1 MPFGGGGISINSGT
15 SFFNAGNDVKITK
28 MLSRSFDFMATEAAT
43 LQSVTRS
50 FLWHSIMLFIGAAG
64 LYCVAPSIY
73 TGLSGTVLIG
83 LHLLSG
89 FCVGLI
95 SRPVRQGISK
105 RLFGLMLVDIALL
118 VMYTISLNVFHQF
131 HVVVSAF
138 AFILLLLAP
147 LLVACCSW
155 ALGGEFANIRAGLKG
170 KHVADGS
177 ALHGYPELALYSPVV
192 LLIALLVGLQFLL
205 VPLMDSIG
213 SFLSVNAE
221 MGVAALLVEPLAFG
235 NAAVILDT
243 DCLFSR
249 NINIGAVLLSFG
261 GHQEIVLLL
270 VTVLGSI
277 LARAITR
284 FFPDLTSAFSAA
296 AKLGGKHSAVADI
309 PTASGFSQRE
319 SAVFS
324 MRIEGKTYEEI
335 ASALDISPSTAR
347 TYLSRALTKTGY
359 KSISEATAGL
369 LLSKDAWHLDATKG
383 HDHRSESLGS
393 SSFNQNCRIVF
404 VCFLFMY
411 ASGMGIEEI
420 LVCFGFEH
428 DAIILSIAIVLV
440 ALCCRA
446 AIRWMS
452 EMHLCL
458 SPELTLSSVSVG
470 AGAAFWVHDV
480 VSRLYIF
487 FESVGS
493 GEAVGGLMPALR
505 VTAFLVVLILMAN
518 SLLFLRSKDTVR
530 VGDRRDTVRE
540 AFLRLGFTPLYADI
554 MTCVFDGNRTTEI
567 CAHLNV
573 ARGTV
578 KEAKSKSYALIGVH
592 SERELRDRV
601 FSLMADVIENS
612 R

>member
-1 MPFGGGGISINSGT
+1 
-15 SFFNAGNDVKITK
+15 
-28 MLSRSFDFMATEAAT
+28 MAIEAAN
-43 LQSVTRS
+43 LQNVKRS

-64 LYCVAPSIY
+64 LYCMAPSIY
-73 TGLSGTVLIG
+73 AGLSGTVLIG

-95 SRPVRQGISK
+95 SRPVRPGISK

-118 VMYTISLNVFHQF
+118 AMFTVSLNVFHQF
-131 HVVVSAF
+131 HGVVSAL

-155 ALGGEFANIRAGLKG
+155 ALGGEFANMRAGSTG
-170 KHVADGS
+170 KHVVDGPV
-177 ALHGYPELALYSPVV
+177 LHGYPELALYSPVV

-205 VPLMDSIG
+205 APLMESVG

-221 MGVAALLVEPLAFG
+221 MGVAASLVEPLAFG
-235 NAAVILDT
+235 NAAVVLDL

-261 GHQEIVLLL
+261 GHQEIALLL

-277 LARAITR
+277 LVRAIMR
-284 FFPDLTSAFSAA
+284 SLPDLTSAFSAD
-296 AKLGGKHSAVADI
+296 AKLGGKRSAVADI
-309 PTASGFSQRE
+309 PATLGFSQRE

-369 LLSKDAWHLDATKG
+369 LLSKDTWHFDATKG
-383 HDHRSESLGS
+383 HDHRSESLRSLS
-393 SSFNQNCRIVF
+393 SNRSCRIVF
-404 VCFLFMY
+404 ACFLFMY

-420 LVCFGFEH
+420 LICFGFEH
-428 DAIILSIAIVLV
+428 DVIILSIAIVLL
-440 ALCCRA
+440 ALCCHA

-470 AGAAFWVHDV
+470 AGATFWVHDV

-493 GEAVGGLMPALR
+493 GEAVDGLLPALR
-505 VTAFLVVLILMAN
+505 VTAFLVVLILLTY
-518 SLLFLRSKDTVR
+518 SLLSLRAKDAVPA
-530 VGDRRDTVRE
+530 GNRRDAARE
-540 AFLRLGFTPLYADI
+540 VFLKLGFTPLYADI
-554 MTCVFDGNRTTEI
+554 MACVLDGSGSTEI

-578 KEAKSKSYALIGVH
+578 KEAKSKSYALLGVH
-592 SERELRDRV
+592 SEREFRDKV
-601 FSLMADVIENS
+601 FCLIADVLENG

>member
-1 MPFGGGGISINSGT
+1 
-15 SFFNAGNDVKITK
+15 
-28 MLSRSFDFMATEAAT
+28 MAIEAAN
-43 LQSVTRS
+43 LQNVKRS

-64 LYCVAPSIY
+64 LYCMAPSIY
-73 TGLSGTVLIG
+73 AGLSGTVLIG

-95 SRPVRQGISK
+95 SRPVRPGISK

-118 VMYTISLNVFHQF
+118 AMFTVSLNVFHQF
-131 HVVVSAF
+131 HGVVSAL

-155 ALGGEFANIRAGLKG
+155 ALGGEFANMRAGSTG
-170 KHVADGS
+170 KHVVDGPV
-177 ALHGYPELALYSPVV
+177 LHGYPELALYSPVV

-205 VPLMDSIG
+205 APLMESVG

-221 MGVAALLVEPLAFG
+221 MGVAASLVEPLAFG
-235 NAAVILDT
+235 NAAVVLDL

-261 GHQEIVLLL
+261 GHQEIALLL

-277 LARAITR
+277 LVRAIMR
-284 FFPDLTSAFSAA
+284 SLPDLTSAFSAD
-296 AKLGGKHSAVADI
+296 AKLGGKRSAVADI
-309 PTASGFSQRE
+309 PATLGFSQRE

-369 LLSKDAWHLDATKG
+369 LLSKDTWHFDATKG
-383 HDHRSESLGS
+383 HDHRSESLRSLS
-393 SSFNQNCRIVF
+393 SNRSCRIVF
-404 VCFLFMY
+404 ACFLFMY

-420 LVCFGFEH
+420 LICFGFEH
-428 DAIILSIAIVLV
+428 DVIILSIAIVLL
-440 ALCCRA
+440 ALCCHA

-470 AGAAFWVHDV
+470 AGATFWVHDV

-493 GEAVGGLMPALR
+493 GEAVDGLLPALR
-505 VTAFLVVLILMAN
+505 VTAFLVVLILLTY
-518 SLLFLRSKDTVR
+518 SLLSLRAKDAVPA
-530 VGDRRDTVRE
+530 GNRRDAARE
-540 AFLRLGFTPLYADI
+540 VFLKLGFTPLYADI
-554 MTCVFDGNRTTEI
+554 MACVLDGSGSTEI

-578 KEAKSKSYALIGVH
+578 KEAKSKSYALFGVH
-592 SERELRDRV
+592 SERELRDKV
-601 FSLMADVIENS
+601 FCLIADVLENG

>member
-1 MPFGGGGISINSGT
+1 
-15 SFFNAGNDVKITK
+15 
-28 MLSRSFDFMATEAAT
+28 MAIEAAD
-43 LQSVTRS
+43 LQNVKRS

-64 LYCVAPSIY
+64 LYCMVPSIY
-73 TGLSGTVLIG
+73 AGLSGTVLIG

-95 SRPVRQGISK
+95 SRPVRPGISK

-118 VMYTISLNVFHQF
+118 AMFTVSLNVFHQF
-131 HVVVSAF
+131 HGVVSAL

-155 ALGGEFANIRAGLKG
+155 ALGGEFTNMRAGSTG
-170 KHVADGS
+170 KHVADGPV
-177 ALHGYPELALYSPVV
+177 LHGYPELALYSPVV

-205 VPLMDSIG
+205 ASLMESIG
-213 SFLSVNAE
+213 SILSVNAE
-221 MGVAALLVEPLAFG
+221 MGVAASLVEPLAFG
-235 NAAVILDT
+235 NAAVALDL

-261 GHQEIVLLL
+261 GRQEIALLL
-270 VTVLGSI
+270 ATVLGSI
-277 LARAITR
+277 LVRAIMR
-284 FFPDLTSAFSAA
+284 SLPDLTSAFSAD
-296 AKLGGKHSAVADI
+296 AKLGGKRSAVADI
-309 PTASGFSQRE
+309 PATLGFSQRE

-359 KSISEATAGL
+359 KSISEATAE
-369 LLSKDAWHLDATKG
+369 LLSSKDTWHFDATKG
-383 HDHRSESLGS
+383 HDHRSESLRPLS
-393 SSFNQNCRIVF
+393 SNRSCRIVF
-404 VCFLFMY
+404 ACFLFMY

-420 LVCFGFEH
+420 LICFGFEH
-428 DAIILSIAIVLV
+428 DVIILPIAIVLL
-440 ALCCRA
+440 ALCCHA
-446 AIRWMS
+446 VIRWTS

-470 AGAAFWVHDV
+470 AGATFWAHDA

-493 GEAVGGLMPALR
+493 GESVGVLLPALR
-505 VTAFLVVLILMAN
+505 VIAFLVVLILLTY
-518 SLLFLRSKDTVR
+518 SLLSLRLKDAAR
-530 VGDRRDTVRE
+530 AGDRRDAVHE

-554 MTCVFDGNRTTEI
+554 MACVFDGNRTTEI

-578 KEAKSKSYALIGVH
+578 KEAKSKSYALLGVH
-592 SERELRDRV
+592 SERELRDKV
-601 FSLMADVIENS
+601 FCLIADVVENG

>member
-1 MPFGGGGISINSGT
+1 
-15 SFFNAGNDVKITK
+15 
-28 MLSRSFDFMATEAAT
+28 MATEAAT
-43 LQSVTRS
+43 LQNVTRS

-83 LHLLSG
+83 LHLFSG

-95 SRPVRQGISK
+95 SRPVRPGISK

-131 HVVVSAF
+131 HVVVSAL

-155 ALGGEFANIRAGLKG
+155 VLGGEFANIRAGLKG

-221 MGVAALLVEPLAFG
+221 MGVAASLVEPLAFG

-309 PTASGFSQRE
+309 LTASGFSQRE

-359 KSISEATAGL
+359 KNISEATAGL
-369 LLSKDAWHLDATKG
+369 LLSKDAWRLDATKG

-578 KEAKSKSYALIGVH
+578 KEAKSKSYALLGVH

>member
-1 MPFGGGGISINSGT
+1 
-15 SFFNAGNDVKITK
+15 
-28 MLSRSFDFMATEAAT
+28 MAIEAAN
-43 LQSVTRS
+43 LQNVKRS

-64 LYCVAPSIY
+64 LYCMAPSIY
-73 TGLSGTVLIG
+73 AGLSGTVLIG

-95 SRPVRQGISK
+95 SRPVRPGISK

-118 VMYTISLNVFHQF
+118 AMFTVSLNVFHQF
-131 HVVVSAF
+131 HGVVSAL

-155 ALGGEFANIRAGLKG
+155 ALGGEFANMRAGSTG
-170 KHVADGS
+170 KHVVDGPV
-177 ALHGYPELALYSPVV
+177 LHGYPELALYSPVV

-205 VPLMDSIG
+205 APLMESVG

-221 MGVAALLVEPLAFG
+221 MGVAASLVEPLAFG
-235 NAAVILDT
+235 NAAVVLDL

-261 GHQEIVLLL
+261 GHQEIALLL

-277 LARAITR
+277 LVRAIMR
-284 FFPDLTSAFSAA
+284 SLPDLTSAFSAD
-296 AKLGGKHSAVADI
+296 AKLGGKRSAVADI
-309 PTASGFSQRE
+309 PATLGFSQRE

-369 LLSKDAWHLDATKG
+369 LLSKDTWHFDATKG
-383 HDHRSESLGS
+383 HDHRSESLRSLS
-393 SSFNQNCRIVF
+393 SNRSCRIVF
-404 VCFLFMY
+404 ACFLFMY

-420 LVCFGFEH
+420 LICFGFEH
-428 DAIILSIAIVLV
+428 DVIILSIAIVLL
-440 ALCCRA
+440 ALCCHA

-470 AGAAFWVHDV
+470 AGATFWVHDV

-493 GEAVGGLMPALR
+493 GEAVDGLLPALR
-505 VTAFLVVLILMAN
+505 VTASLVVLILLTY
-518 SLLFLRSKDTVR
+518 SLLSLRAKDAVPA
-530 VGDRRDTVRE
+530 GNRRDAARE
-540 AFLRLGFTPLYADI
+540 VFLKLGFTPLYADI
-554 MTCVFDGNRTTEI
+554 MACVLDGSGSTEI

-578 KEAKSKSYALIGVH
+578 KEAKSKSYALLGVH
-592 SERELRDRV
+592 
-601 FSLMADVIENS
+601 
-612 R
+612 

>member
-1 MPFGGGGISINSGT
+1 
-15 SFFNAGNDVKITK
+15 
-28 MLSRSFDFMATEAAT
+28 
-43 LQSVTRS
+43 
-50 FLWHSIMLFIGAAG
+50 
-64 LYCVAPSIY
+64 
-73 TGLSGTVLIG
+73 
-83 LHLLSG
+83 
-89 FCVGLI
+89 
-95 SRPVRQGISK
+95 
-105 RLFGLMLVDIALL
+105 MLVDIALL
-118 VMYTISLNVFHQF
+118 VMYTVFLNVFHQF
-131 HVVVSAF
+131 HVVVSAL

-155 ALGGEFANIRAGLKG
+155 ALGGEFANMRAGSKG
-170 KHVADGS
+170 KHVSDGP
-177 ALHGYPELALYSPVV
+177 ALHGYPEFALHGPVI

-205 VPLMDSIG
+205 APLMESIG
-213 SFLSVNAE
+213 SFLSINAE
-221 MGVAALLVEPLAFG
+221 MGVAASLVEPLAFG
-235 NAAVILDT
+235 NAAVILDS

-261 GHQEIVLLL
+261 GYQEIALLL

-284 FFPDLTSAFSAA
+284 FLPYLTSAFSAD

-309 PTASGFSQRE
+309 PVASGFSQRE
-319 SAVFS
+319 SAVFF

-359 KSISEATAGL
+359 KSISEATTGL
-369 LLSKDAWHLDATKG
+369 LLSKDAWHLDATND
-383 HDHRSESLGS
+383 HDHRSESLRLS
-393 SSFNQNCRIVF
+393 SSNRNCRIVF
-404 VCFLFMY
+404 ACFLFMY

-428 DAIILSIAIVLV
+428 DVIILSIATVLL
-440 ALCCRA
+440 ALCCYA
-446 AIRWMS
+446 VIRRMT
-452 EMHLCL
+452 EMHLCC
-458 SPELTLSSVSVG
+458 SPELSLSSVSAG
-470 AGAAFWVHDV
+470 AGIAFWAHDA

-493 GEAVGGLMPALR
+493 GESVGVLLPALR
-505 VTAFLVVLILMAN
+505 VIAFLVVLILLTY
-518 SLLFLRSKDTVR
+518 SLLSLRLKDAAR
-530 VGDRRDTVRE
+530 AGDRRDAVRE

-554 MTCVFDGNRTTEI
+554 MACVFDGNRTTEI

-578 KEAKSKSYALIGVH
+578 KEAKSKSYALLGVH
-592 SERELRDRV
+592 SERELRDKV
-601 FSLMADVIENS
+601 FCLIADVVENG

>member
-1 MPFGGGGISINSGT
+1 
-15 SFFNAGNDVKITK
+15 
-28 MLSRSFDFMATEAAT
+28 MATEAAT
-43 LQSVTRS
+43 LQNVTRS

-64 LYCVAPSIY
+64 LHCVAPSIY
-73 TGLSGTVLIG
+73 AGLSGTVLIG

-95 SRPVRQGISK
+95 SRPVGPGISK
-105 RLFGLMLVDIALL
+105 RLFRLMLVDIALL
-118 VMYTISLNVFHQF
+118 VIYTVSLNVFHQF
-131 HVVVSAF
+131 HVVISAL

-155 ALGGEFANIRAGLKG
+155 ALGGEFANMRAGSKR
-170 KHVADGS
+170 KHVADGP
-177 ALHGYPELALYSPVV
+177 ALHGYPEFALYGSVV

-205 VPLMDSIG
+205 APLMESIG
-213 SFLSVNAE
+213 PFLSINAE
-221 MGVAALLVEPLAFG
+221 MGVVASLVEPLAFG
-235 NAAVILDT
+235 NAAVILDS

-261 GHQEIVLLL
+261 GHQEIALLL

-284 FFPDLTSAFSAA
+284 FLPDLTSAFSAD

-309 PTASGFSQRE
+309 PAASGFSQRE

-359 KSISEATAGL
+359 KSISEATTGL
-369 LLSKDAWHLDATKG
+369 LLSKDAWHLDATND
-383 HDHRSESLGS
+383 HDHRSESLRLS
-393 SSFNQNCRIVF
+393 SSNRNCRIVF
-404 VCFLFMY
+404 TCFLFMY

-428 DAIILSIAIVLV
+428 DVIILSIAIVLLT
-440 ALCCRA
+440 LCCYA
-446 AIRWMS
+446 VIRRMT
-452 EMHLCL
+452 EMHSCC
-458 SPELTLSSVSVG
+458 SPELSLSSVSAG
-470 AGAAFWVHDV
+470 AGIAFWAHDAA
-480 VSRLYIF
+480 SRLYIF

-493 GEAVGGLMPALR
+493 DEAVGVLLPALR
-505 VTAFLVVLILMAN
+505 VIAFLVVLILLTD
-518 SLLFLRSKDTVR
+518 SLLSLRSKDTVR
-530 VGDRRDTVRE
+530 AGDRRDAVRE

-554 MTCVFDGNRTTEI
+554 MACVFDGNRTTEI

-578 KEAKSKSYALIGVH
+578 KEAKSKSYALLGVH

>member
-1 MPFGGGGISINSGT
+1 
-15 SFFNAGNDVKITK
+15 
-28 MLSRSFDFMATEAAT
+28 MAIEAAN
-43 LQSVTRS
+43 LQNVKRS

-64 LYCVAPSIY
+64 LYCMAPSIY
-73 TGLSGTVLIG
+73 AGLSGTVLIG

-95 SRPVRQGISK
+95 SRPVRPGISK

-118 VMYTISLNVFHQF
+118 AMFTVSLNVFHQF
-131 HVVVSAF
+131 HGVVSAL

-155 ALGGEFANIRAGLKG
+155 ALGGEFANMRAGSTG
-170 KHVADGS
+170 KHVVDGPV
-177 ALHGYPELALYSPVV
+177 LHGYPELALYSPVV

-205 VPLMDSIG
+205 APLMESVG

-221 MGVAALLVEPLAFG
+221 MGVAASLVEPLAFG
-235 NAAVILDT
+235 NAAVVLDL

-261 GHQEIVLLL
+261 GHQEIALLL

-277 LARAITR
+277 LVRAIMR
-284 FFPDLTSAFSAA
+284 SLPDLTSAFSAD
-296 AKLGGKHSAVADI
+296 AKLGGKRSAVADI
-309 PTASGFSQRE
+309 PATLGFSQRE

-369 LLSKDAWHLDATKG
+369 LLSKDTWHFDATKG
-383 HDHRSESLGS
+383 HDHRSESLRSLS
-393 SSFNQNCRIVF
+393 SNRSCRIVF
-404 VCFLFMY
+404 ACFLFMY

-420 LVCFGFEH
+420 LICFGFEH
-428 DAIILSIAIVLV
+428 DVIILSIAIVLL
-440 ALCCRA
+440 ALCCHA

-470 AGAAFWVHDV
+470 AGATFWVHDV

-493 GEAVGGLMPALR
+493 GEAVDGLLPALR
-505 VTAFLVVLILMAN
+505 VTAFLVVLILLTY
-518 SLLFLRSKDTVR
+518 SLLSLRAKDAVPA
-530 VGDRRDTVRE
+530 GNRRDAARE
-540 AFLRLGFTPLYADI
+540 VFLKLGFTPHYADI
-554 MTCVFDGNRTTEI
+554 MACVLDGSGSTEI

-578 KEAKSKSYALIGVH
+578 KEAKSKSYALLGVH
-592 SERELRDRV
+592 SERELRDKV
-601 FSLMADVIENS
+601 LCLIADVLENG

>member
-1 MPFGGGGISINSGT
+1 M
-15 SFFNAGNDVKITK
+15 
-28 MLSRSFDFMATEAAT
+28 
-43 LQSVTRS
+43 
-50 FLWHSIMLFIGAAG
+50 
-64 LYCVAPSIY
+64 
-73 TGLSGTVLIG
+73 
-83 LHLLSG
+83 
-89 FCVGLI
+89 
-95 SRPVRQGISK
+95 
-105 RLFGLMLVDIALL
+105 
-118 VMYTISLNVFHQF
+118 
-131 HVVVSAF
+131 
-138 AFILLLLAP
+138 
-147 LLVACCSW
+147 
-155 ALGGEFANIRAGLKG
+155 
-170 KHVADGS
+170 
-177 ALHGYPELALYSPVV
+177 
-192 LLIALLVGLQFLL
+192 
-205 VPLMDSIG
+205 
-213 SFLSVNAE
+213 
-221 MGVAALLVEPLAFG
+221 
-235 NAAVILDT
+235 
-243 DCLFSR
+243 
-249 NINIGAVLLSFG
+249 
-261 GHQEIVLLL
+261 
-270 VTVLGSI
+270 
-277 LARAITR
+277 
-284 FFPDLTSAFSAA
+284 
-296 AKLGGKHSAVADI
+296 
-309 PTASGFSQRE
+309 
-319 SAVFS
+319 
-324 MRIEGKTYEEI
+324 
-335 ASALDISPSTAR
+335 
-347 TYLSRALTKTGY
+347 
-359 KSISEATAGL
+359 
-369 LLSKDAWHLDATKG
+369 SKDAWHLDATKG

-578 KEAKSKSYALIGVH
+578 KEAKSKSYALLGVH

>member
-1 MPFGGGGISINSGT
+1 
-15 SFFNAGNDVKITK
+15 
-28 MLSRSFDFMATEAAT
+28 MAIEAAN
-43 LQSVTRS
+43 LQNVKRS
-50 FLWHSIMLFIGAAG
+50 FLWHSFMLFIGAAG
-64 LYCVAPSIY
+64 LYCMAPSIY
-73 TGLSGTVLIG
+73 AGLSGTVLIG

-95 SRPVRQGISK
+95 SRPVRPGISK

-118 VMYTISLNVFHQF
+118 AMFTVSLNVFHQF
-131 HVVVSAF
+131 HGVVSAL

-155 ALGGEFANIRAGLKG
+155 ALGGEFANMRAGSTG
-170 KHVADGS
+170 KHVVDGPV
-177 ALHGYPELALYSPVV
+177 LHGYPELALYSPVV

-205 VPLMDSIG
+205 APLMESVG

-221 MGVAALLVEPLAFG
+221 MGVAASLVEPLAFG
-235 NAAVILDT
+235 NAAVVLDL

-261 GHQEIVLLL
+261 GHQEIALLL

-277 LARAITR
+277 LVRAIMR
-284 FFPDLTSAFSAA
+284 SLPDLTSAFSAD
-296 AKLGGKHSAVADI
+296 AKLGGKRSAVADI
-309 PTASGFSQRE
+309 PATLGFSQRE

-369 LLSKDAWHLDATKG
+369 LLLKDTWHFDATKG
-383 HDHRSESLGS
+383 HDHRSESLRSLS
-393 SSFNQNCRIVF
+393 SNRSCRIVF
-404 VCFLFMY
+404 ACFLFMY

-420 LVCFGFEH
+420 LICFGFEH
-428 DAIILSIAIVLV
+428 DVIILSIAIVLL
-440 ALCCRA
+440 ALCCHA

-470 AGAAFWVHDV
+470 AGATFWVHDV
-480 VSRLYIF
+480 VSLLYIF

-493 GEAVGGLMPALR
+493 GEAVDGLLPALR
-505 VTAFLVVLILMAN
+505 VTAFLVVLILLTY
-518 SLLFLRSKDTVR
+518 SLLSLRAKDAVPA
-530 VGDRRDTVRE
+530 GNRRDAARE
-540 AFLRLGFTPLYADI
+540 VFLKLGFTPLYADI
-554 MTCVFDGNRTTEI
+554 MACVLDGSGSTEI

-578 KEAKSKSYALIGVH
+578 KEAKSKSYALLGDH
-592 SERELRDRV
+592 SERELRDKV
-601 FSLMADVIENS
+601 FCLIADVLENG

>member
-1 MPFGGGGISINSGT
+1 
-15 SFFNAGNDVKITK
+15 
-28 MLSRSFDFMATEAAT
+28 MAIEAAN
-43 LQSVTRS
+43 LQNVKRS

-64 LYCVAPSIY
+64 LYCMAPSIY
-73 TGLSGTVLIG
+73 AGLSGTVLIG

-95 SRPVRQGISK
+95 SRPVRPGISK

-118 VMYTISLNVFHQF
+118 AMFTVSLNVFHQF
-131 HVVVSAF
+131 HGVVSAL

-155 ALGGEFANIRAGLKG
+155 ALGGEFANMRAGSTG
-170 KHVADGS
+170 KHVVDGPV
-177 ALHGYPELALYSPVV
+177 LHGYPELALYSPVV

-205 VPLMDSIG
+205 APLMESVG

-221 MGVAALLVEPLAFG
+221 MGVAASLVEPLAFG
-235 NAAVILDT
+235 NAAVVLDL

-261 GHQEIVLLL
+261 GHQEIALLL

-277 LARAITR
+277 LVRVIMR
-284 FFPDLTSAFSAA
+284 SLPDLTSAFSAD
-296 AKLGGKHSAVADI
+296 AKLGGKRSAVADI
-309 PTASGFSQRE
+309 PATLGFSQRE

-369 LLSKDAWHLDATKG
+369 LLSKDTWHFDATKG
-383 HDHRSESLGS
+383 HDHRSESLRSLS
-393 SSFNQNCRIVF
+393 SNRSCRIVF
-404 VCFLFMY
+404 ACFLFMY

-420 LVCFGFEH
+420 LICFGFEH
-428 DAIILSIAIVLV
+428 DVIILSIAIVLL
-440 ALCCRA
+440 ALCCHA

-470 AGAAFWVHDV
+470 AGATFWVHDV

-493 GEAVGGLMPALR
+493 GEAVDGLLPALR
-505 VTAFLVVLILMAN
+505 VTAFLVVLILLTY
-518 SLLFLRSKDTVR
+518 SLLSLRAKDAVPA
-530 VGDRRDTVRE
+530 GNRRDAARE
-540 AFLRLGFTPLYADI
+540 VFLKLGFTPLYADI
-554 MTCVFDGNRTTEI
+554 MACVFDGMGTTEI

-578 KEAKSKSYALIGVH
+578 KEAKSKSYALLGVH

>member
-1 MPFGGGGISINSGT
+1 
-15 SFFNAGNDVKITK
+15 
-28 MLSRSFDFMATEAAT
+28 MATEAAT
-43 LQSVTRS
+43 LQNVTRS
-50 FLWHSIMLFIGAAG
+50 FLWHSIMLFVGAAG

-73 TGLSGTVLIG
+73 AGLSGTVLIG

-95 SRPVRQGISK
+95 SRPVGQGISK

-118 VMYTISLNVFHQF
+118 VMYTMSLNVFHQF
-131 HVVVSAF
+131 HVVVSAL

-155 ALGGEFANIRAGLKG
+155 ALGGEFANMRAESKG
-170 KHVADGS
+170 KHVADDS
-177 ALHGYPELALYSPVV
+177 ALHGYPELALYGSVV
-192 LLIALLVGLQFLL
+192 LIALLVGLQFLL
-205 VPLMDSIG
+205 APLTESIG
-213 SFLSVNAE
+213 PFLSINAE
-221 MGVAALLVEPLAFG
+221 MGVVASLVEPLAFG
-235 NAAVILDT
+235 NAAVILDS

-261 GHQEIVLLL
+261 GHQEIALLL

-284 FFPDLTSAFSAA
+284 FLPDLMSAFSAD

-309 PTASGFSQRE
+309 PAASGFSQRE

-359 KSISEATAGL
+359 KSISEVTTGL
-369 LLSKDAWHLDATKG
+369 LLSKDAWHLDATND
-383 HDHRSESLGS
+383 HDHRSESLRLS
-393 SSFNQNCRIVF
+393 SSNRNCRIAF
-404 VCFLFMY
+404 TCFLFMY

-428 DAIILSIAIVLV
+428 DVIILSIAIVLLT
-440 ALCCRA
+440 LCCYA
-446 AIRWMS
+446 VIRRMT
-452 EMHLCL
+452 EMHLCC
-458 SPELTLSSVSVG
+458 SPELSLSSVSAG
-470 AGAAFWVHDV
+470 AGIAFWAHDA
-480 VSRLYIF
+480 VSRLHIF

-493 GEAVGGLMPALR
+493 GEAVGVLLPALR
-505 VTAFLVVLILMAN
+505 VIAFLVVLILLTD
-518 SLLFLRSKDTVR
+518 SLLSLRSKDAVR
-530 VGDRRDTVRE
+530 AGDRRDAVRE

-554 MTCVFDGNRTTEI
+554 MACVFDGNRTTEI

-578 KEAKSKSYALIGVH
+578 KEAKSKSYALLGVH
-592 SERELRDRV
+592 SERELRDKV
-601 FSLMADVIENS
+601 FCLIDDVVENG

>member
-1 MPFGGGGISINSGT
+1 
-15 SFFNAGNDVKITK
+15 
-28 MLSRSFDFMATEAAT
+28 MAIEAAN
-43 LQSVTRS
+43 LQNVKRS

-64 LYCVAPSIY
+64 LYCMAPSIY
-73 TGLSGTVLIG
+73 AGLSGTVLIG

-95 SRPVRQGISK
+95 SRPVRPGISK

-118 VMYTISLNVFHQF
+118 AMFTVSLNVFHQF
-131 HVVVSAF
+131 HGVVSAL

-155 ALGGEFANIRAGLKG
+155 ALGGEFANMRAGSTG
-170 KHVADGS
+170 KHVVDGPV
-177 ALHGYPELALYSPVV
+177 LHGYPELALYSPVV

-205 VPLMDSIG
+205 APLMESVG

-221 MGVAALLVEPLAFG
+221 MGVAASLVEPLAFG
-235 NAAVILDT
+235 NAAVVLDL

-261 GHQEIVLLL
+261 GHQEIALLL

-277 LARAITR
+277 LVRAIMR
-284 FFPDLTSAFSAA
+284 SLPDLTSAFSAD
-296 AKLGGKHSAVADI
+296 AKLGGKRSAVADI
-309 PTASGFSQRE
+309 PATLGFSQRE

-369 LLSKDAWHLDATKG
+369 LLSKDTWHFDATKG
-383 HDHRSESLGS
+383 HDHRSESLRSLS
-393 SSFNQNCRIVF
+393 SNRSCRIVF
-404 VCFLFMY
+404 ACFLFMY

-420 LVCFGFEH
+420 LICFGFEH
-428 DAIILSIAIVLV
+428 DVIILSIAIVLL
-440 ALCCRA
+440 ALCCHA

-470 AGAAFWVHDV
+470 AGATFWVHDV

-493 GEAVGGLMPALR
+493 GEAVDGLLPALR
-505 VTAFLVVLILMAN
+505 VTAFLVVLILLTY
-518 SLLFLRSKDTVR
+518 SLLSLRAKDAVPAGNRHDAAREVFLK
-530 VGDRRDTVRE
+530 
-540 AFLRLGFTPLYADI
+540 LGFTPLYADI
-554 MTCVFDGNRTTEI
+554 MACVLDGSGSTEI

-578 KEAKSKSYALIGVH
+578 KEAKSKSYALLGVH
-592 SERELRDRV
+592 SERELRDKV
-601 FSLMADVIENS
+601 FCLIADVLENG

>member
-1 MPFGGGGISINSGT
+1 
-15 SFFNAGNDVKITK
+15 
-28 MLSRSFDFMATEAAT
+28 MAIEAAN
-43 LQSVTRS
+43 LQNVKRS

-64 LYCVAPSIY
+64 LYCMAPSIY
-73 TGLSGTVLIG
+73 AGLSGTVLIG

-95 SRPVRQGISK
+95 SRPVRPGISK

-118 VMYTISLNVFHQF
+118 AMFTVSLNVFHQF
-131 HVVVSAF
+131 HGVVSAL

-155 ALGGEFANIRAGLKG
+155 ALGGEFANMRAGSMG
-170 KHVADGS
+170 KHVVDGPV
-177 ALHGYPELALYSPVV
+177 LHGYPELALYSPVV

-205 VPLMDSIG
+205 APLMESVG

-221 MGVAALLVEPLAFG
+221 MGVAASLVEPLAFG
-235 NAAVILDT
+235 NAAVVLDL

-261 GHQEIVLLL
+261 GHQEIALLL

-277 LARAITR
+277 LVRAIMR
-284 FFPDLTSAFSAA
+284 SLPDLTSAFSAD
-296 AKLGGKHSAVADI
+296 AKLGGKRSAVADI
-309 PTASGFSQRE
+309 PATLGFSQRE

-369 LLSKDAWHLDATKG
+369 LLSKDTWHFDATKG
-383 HDHRSESLGS
+383 HDHRSESLRSLS
-393 SSFNQNCRIVF
+393 SNRSCRIVF
-404 VCFLFMY
+404 ACFLFMY

-420 LVCFGFEH
+420 LICFGFEH
-428 DAIILSIAIVLV
+428 DVIILSIAIVLL
-440 ALCCRA
+440 ALCCHA

-470 AGAAFWVHDV
+470 AGATFWVHDV

-493 GEAVGGLMPALR
+493 GEAVDGLLPALR
-505 VTAFLVVLILMAN
+505 VTAFLVVLILLTY
-518 SLLFLRSKDTVR
+518 SLLSLRAKDAVPA
-530 VGDRRDTVRE
+530 GNRRDAARE
-540 AFLRLGFTPLYADI
+540 VFLKLGFTPLYADI
-554 MTCVFDGNRTTEI
+554 MACVLDGSGSTEI

-578 KEAKSKSYALIGVH
+578 KEAKSKSYALLGVH
-592 SERELRDRV
+592 PERELRDKV
-601 FSLMADVIENS
+601 FCLIADVLENG

>member
-1 MPFGGGGISINSGT
+1 
-15 SFFNAGNDVKITK
+15 
-28 MLSRSFDFMATEAAT
+28 MAIEAAN
-43 LQSVTRS
+43 LQNVKRS
-50 FLWHSIMLFIGAAG
+50 FLWHSFMLFIGAAG
-64 LYCVAPSIY
+64 LYCMAPSIY
-73 TGLSGTVLIG
+73 AGLSGTVLIG

-95 SRPVRQGISK
+95 SRPVRPGISK

-118 VMYTISLNVFHQF
+118 AMFTVSLNVFHQF
-131 HVVVSAF
+131 HGVVSAL

-155 ALGGEFANIRAGLKG
+155 ALGGEFANMRAGSTG
-170 KHVADGS
+170 KHVVDGPV
-177 ALHGYPELALYSPVV
+177 LHGYPELALYSPVV

-205 VPLMDSIG
+205 APLMESVG

-221 MGVAALLVEPLAFG
+221 MGVAASLVEPLAFG
-235 NAAVILDT
+235 NAAVVLDL

-261 GHQEIVLLL
+261 GHQEIALLL

-277 LARAITR
+277 LVRAIMR
-284 FFPDLTSAFSAA
+284 SLPDLTSAFSAD
-296 AKLGGKHSAVADI
+296 AKLGGKRSAVADI
-309 PTASGFSQRE
+309 PATLGFSQRE

-324 MRIEGKTYEEI
+324 MRIGGKTYEEI

-369 LLSKDAWHLDATKG
+369 LLSKDTWHFDATKG
-383 HDHRSESLGS
+383 HDHRSESLRSLS
-393 SSFNQNCRIVF
+393 SNRSCRIVF
-404 VCFLFMY
+404 ACFLFMY

-420 LVCFGFEH
+420 LICFGFEH
-428 DAIILSIAIVLV
+428 DVIILSIAIVLL
-440 ALCCRA
+440 ALCCHA

-470 AGAAFWVHDV
+470 AGATFWVHDV

-493 GEAVGGLMPALR
+493 GEAVDGLLPALR
-505 VTAFLVVLILMAN
+505 VTAFLVVLILLTY
-518 SLLFLRSKDTVR
+518 SLLSLRAKDAVPA
-530 VGDRRDTVRE
+530 GNRRDAARE
-540 AFLRLGFTPLYADI
+540 VFLKLGFTPLYADI
-554 MTCVFDGNRTTEI
+554 MACVLDGSGSTEI

-578 KEAKSKSYALIGVH
+578 KEAKSKSYALLGVH
-592 SERELRDRV
+592 SERELRDKV
-601 FSLMADVIENS
+601 FCLIADVLENG

>member
-1 MPFGGGGISINSGT
+1 
-15 SFFNAGNDVKITK
+15 
-28 MLSRSFDFMATEAAT
+28 MATEAAT
-43 LQSVTRS
+43 LQNVTRS

-64 LYCVAPSIY
+64 LHCVAPSIY
-73 TGLSGTVLIG
+73 AGLSGTVLIG

-95 SRPVRQGISK
+95 SRPVGPGISK
-105 RLFGLMLVDIALL
+105 RLFRLMLVDIALL
-118 VMYTISLNVFHQF
+118 VIYTVSLNVFHQF
-131 HVVVSAF
+131 HVVISAL

-155 ALGGEFANIRAGLKG
+155 ALGGEFANMRAGSKR
-170 KHVADGS
+170 KHVADGP
-177 ALHGYPELALYSPVV
+177 ALHGYPEFALYGSVV

-205 VPLMDSIG
+205 APLMESIG
-213 SFLSVNAE
+213 PFLSINAE
-221 MGVAALLVEPLAFG
+221 MGVVASLVEPLAFG
-235 NAAVILDT
+235 NAAVILDS

-261 GHQEIVLLL
+261 GHQEIALLL

-284 FFPDLTSAFSAA
+284 FLPDLTSAFSAD

-309 PTASGFSQRE
+309 PAASGFSQRE

-359 KSISEATAGL
+359 KSISEATTGL
-369 LLSKDAWHLDATKG
+369 LLSKDAWHLDTTND
-383 HDHRSESLGS
+383 HDHRSESLRLS
-393 SSFNQNCRIVF
+393 SSNRNCRIVF
-404 VCFLFMY
+404 TCFLFMY

-428 DAIILSIAIVLV
+428 DVIILSIAIVLLT
-440 ALCCRA
+440 LCCYA
-446 AIRWMS
+446 VIRRMT
-452 EMHLCL
+452 EMHSCC
-458 SPELTLSSVSVG
+458 SPELSLSSVSAG
-470 AGAAFWVHDV
+470 AGIAFWAHDAA
-480 VSRLYIF
+480 SRLYIF

-493 GEAVGGLMPALR
+493 DEAVGVLLPALR
-505 VTAFLVVLILMAN
+505 VIAFLVVLILLTD
-518 SLLFLRSKDTVR
+518 SLLSLRSKDTVR
-530 VGDRRDTVRE
+530 AGDRRDAVRE

-554 MTCVFDGNRTTEI
+554 MACVFDGNRTTEI

-578 KEAKSKSYALIGVH
+578 KEAKSKSYALLGVH

>member
-1 MPFGGGGISINSGT
+1 
-15 SFFNAGNDVKITK
+15 
-28 MLSRSFDFMATEAAT
+28 MAIEAAN
-43 LQSVTRS
+43 LQNVKRS

-64 LYCVAPSIY
+64 LYCMAPSIY
-73 TGLSGTVLIG
+73 AGLSGTVLIG

-95 SRPVRQGISK
+95 SRPVRPGISK

-118 VMYTISLNVFHQF
+118 AMFTVSLNVFHQF
-131 HVVVSAF
+131 HGVVSAL

-155 ALGGEFANIRAGLKG
+155 ALGGEFANMRAGSTG
-170 KHVADGS
+170 KHVVDGPV
-177 ALHGYPELALYSPVV
+177 LHGYPELALYSPVV

-205 VPLMDSIG
+205 APLMESVG

-221 MGVAALLVEPLAFG
+221 MGVAASLVEPLAFG
-235 NAAVILDT
+235 NAAVVLDL

-261 GHQEIVLLL
+261 GHQEIALLL

-277 LARAITR
+277 LVRAIMR
-284 FFPDLTSAFSAA
+284 SLPDLTSAFSAD
-296 AKLGGKHSAVADI
+296 AKLGGKRSAVADI
-309 PTASGFSQRE
+309 PATLGFSQRE

-369 LLSKDAWHLDATKG
+369 LLSKDTWHFDATKG
-383 HDHRSESLGS
+383 HDHRSESLRSLS
-393 SSFNQNCRIVF
+393 SNRSCRIVF
-404 VCFLFMY
+404 ACFLFMY

-420 LVCFGFEH
+420 LICFGFEH
-428 DAIILSIAIVLV
+428 DVIILSIAIVLL
-440 ALCCRA
+440 ALCCHA

-470 AGAAFWVHDV
+470 AGATFWVHDV

-493 GEAVGGLMPALR
+493 GEAVDGLLPALR
-505 VTAFLVVLILMAN
+505 VTAFLVVLILLTY
-518 SLLFLRSKDTVR
+518 SLLSLRAKDAVPA
-530 VGDRRDTVRE
+530 GNRRDAARE
-540 AFLRLGFTPLYADI
+540 VFLKLGFTPLYADI
-554 MTCVFDGNRTTEI
+554 MACVLDGSGSTEI

-578 KEAKSKSYALIGVH
+578 KEAKSKSYALLGVH
-592 SERELRDRV
+592 SECELRDKV
-601 FSLMADVIENS
+601 FCLIADVLENG

>member
-1 MPFGGGGISINSGT
+1 
-15 SFFNAGNDVKITK
+15 
-28 MLSRSFDFMATEAAT
+28 MATEAST
-43 LQSVTRS
+43 LQSVVR
-50 FLWHSIMLFIGAAG
+50 LLLGHSIMLLIEAAC
-64 LYCVAPSIY
+64 LYVVAPSIY
-73 TGLSGTVLIG
+73 AGLSGTILIC
-83 LHLLSG
+83 LHLFSG
-89 FCVGLI
+89 FCVGVT
-95 SRPVRQGISK
+95 SRPVRPRISK

-118 VMYTISLNVFHQF
+118 AMFTVSLNVFHQF
-131 HVVVSAF
+131 HGVVSAL

-155 ALGGEFANIRAGLKG
+155 ALGGEFANMRAGSTG
-170 KHVADGS
+170 KHVVDGPV
-177 ALHGYPELALYSPVV
+177 LHGYPELALYSPVV

-205 VPLMDSIG
+205 APLMESVG

-221 MGVAALLVEPLAFG
+221 MGVAASLVEPLAFG
-235 NAAVILDT
+235 NAAVVLDL

-261 GHQEIVLLL
+261 GHQEIALLL

-277 LARAITR
+277 LVRAIMR
-284 FFPDLTSAFSAA
+284 SLPDLTSAFSAD
-296 AKLGGKHSAVADI
+296 AKLGGKRSAVADI
-309 PTASGFSQRE
+309 PATLGFSQRE

-369 LLSKDAWHLDATKG
+369 LLSKDTWHFDATKG
-383 HDHRSESLGS
+383 HDHRSESLRSLS
-393 SSFNQNCRIVF
+393 SNRSCRIVF
-404 VCFLFMY
+404 ACFLFMY

-420 LVCFGFEH
+420 LICFGFEH
-428 DAIILSIAIVLV
+428 DVIILSIAIVLL
-440 ALCCRA
+440 ALCCHA

-470 AGAAFWVHDV
+470 AGATFWVHDV

-493 GEAVGGLMPALR
+493 GEAVDGLLPALR
-505 VTAFLVVLILMAN
+505 VTAFLVVLILLTY
-518 SLLFLRSKDTVR
+518 SLLSLRAKDAVPA
-530 VGDRRDTVRE
+530 GNRRDAARE
-540 AFLRLGFTPLYADI
+540 VFLKLGFTPLYADI
-554 MTCVFDGNRTTEI
+554 MACVLDGSGSTEI

-578 KEAKSKSYALIGVH
+578 KEAKSKSYALLGVH
-592 SERELRDRV
+592 SERELRDKV
-601 FSLMADVIENS
+601 FCLIADVLENG